1 MRRRY
6 TAPWRNPDLLRN
18 SDKAWIVTQKRKF
31 VVAAGVGDEPTLRR
45 QRQVSPE
52 RSLRR
57 ESGAVIYT
65 QFGSD
70 SRALN
75 DRSVR
80 GRRDHAVDSKT

>member
-1 MRRRY
+1 M
-6 TAPWRNPDLLRN
+6 TAADIEASPIGQE
-18 SDKAWIVTQKRKF
+18 ATF
-31 VVAAGVGDEPTLRR
+31 RR
-45 QRQVSPE
+45 QGQVSPE
-52 RSLRR
+52 RTLRR

-65 QFGSD
+65 QLTSD